1 MISADSFSGAKVLVT
16 GASGF
21 IGGHLSRRLTSQG
34 AQVHGTTRRLSEG
47 RASDVRWVA
56 TALDD
61 EAALTK
67 LLDSVKPDVLFHLA
81 GLTSG
86 SRSLE
91 MVLPNLQAN
100 LVTTLNV
107 LTAAQAVGCARIVLA
122 GSMEVPRHGEF
133 VAGSP
138 YGVAKH
144 AAQLYARLFAGLYG
158 TPVTVARIFMV
169 YGPGD
174 AAVQRLVPYVIC
186 SLLRG
191 NRPKLTSGNREI
203 DWIYVDDVVEG
214 LMRVALTP
222 GLIGEVV
229 DIGTGHAETVRAV
242 VERLAGI
249 AGSGLA
255 PEFGAVPDRPLES
268 IAVADVD
275 RSTALVGWK
284 PVIGLDE
291 GLRRTFE
298 YYWRVLTDKG
308 QLAADGEWRAIGR
321 GCQGS
326 DGR

>member
-1 MISADSFSGAKVLVT
+1 MISADSFSGARVLVT
-16 GASGF
+16 GANGF
-21 IGGHLSRRLTSQG
+21 IGGHLSRRLSDQG
-34 AQVHGTTRRLSEG
+34 AQVHGTTRQLSARLAPE
-47 RASDVRWVA
+47 VRWVA

-61 EAALTK
+61 EAALTR
-67 LLDSVKPDVLFHLA
+67 LLDSVKPDVVFHLA

-100 LVTTLNV
+100 LVTTVNV

-133 VAGSP
+133 VVGSP

-144 AAQLYARLFAGLYG
+144 AAQLYARLFADLYR
-158 TPVTVARIFMV
+158 TPVMVARIFMV

-174 AAVQRLVPYVIC
+174 IAVQRLVPYVIC

-191 NRPKLTSGNREI
+191 DRPKLTSGNREI

-214 LMRVALTP
+214 LMQVALTP

-242 VERLAGI
+242 AERLAGI
-249 AGSGLA
+249 AGRGLA

-268 IAVADVD
+268 VTVADVD
-275 RSTALVGWK
+275 RTAAMVGWK

-298 YYWRVLTDKG
+298 YYRRLLTDKH
-308 QLAADGEWRAIGR
+308 QLAADGERRAIDRGGHGANGR
-321 GCQGS
+321 
-326 DGR
+326 